1 MGVTEN
7 EDGVTKI
14 DFDNRSNCSENEQP
28 LQQ

>member
-7 EDGVTKI
+7 EDAVTKTN
-14 DFDNRSNCSENEQP
+14 FGNRSNCSENEQP